1 MYQPPQYFLAPY
13 VPTPFDVVDRM
24 LSLAHIRPFDMV
36 FDLGCGDGRVVIRA
50 AIAYGAR
57 GFGVDIDPYLI
68 EQSRINAWASQ
79 VWHLVRFDQGDAL
92 AVDLSSA
99 TVVFL
104 YLVHWSTQF
113 VAKHIF
119 DRVIPGA
126 RVVSHCFPIES
137 LPPSATETFI
147 DAGGLCR
154 TIGVW
159 RA

>member
-1 MYQPPQYFLAPY
+1 
-13 VPTPFDVVDRM
+13 M
-24 LSLAHIRPFDMV
+24 LSLARIRPFDMV
-36 FDLGCGDGRVVIRA
+36 FELGCGDGRVVIRPA
-50 AIAYGAR
+50 TAHGAR

-68 EQSRINAWASQ
+68 EQSHINAWASQ

-119 DRVIPGA
+119 DRVIPGT
-126 RVVSHCFPIES
+126 RVVSHCLPIES
-137 LPPSATETFI
+137 LPPL
-147 DAGGLCR
+147 GYR
-154 TIGVW
+154 
-159 RA
+159 